1 MADTGVQARRSA
13 VYLLDQILGDE
24 PRLMSELL
32 ASGALDKL
40 PPDDRARAQRLAQDT
55 LRGLERADRL
65 LQKHLQKAPPLTVR
79 NVLRVGT
86 VELCQ
91 G

>member
-13 VYLLDQILGDE
+13 VYLLDQVLGDE

-40 PPDDRARAQRLAQDT
+40 PPMT
-55 LRGLERADRL
+55 GRG
-65 LQKHLQKAPPLTVR
+65 H
-79 NVLRVGT
+79 NVWHRTRYAGWSVPTG
-86 VELCQ
+86 CCKNICKRPRR
-91 G
+91 